1 MGFESKGNVNYLDL
15 FLGEVSIEEELVKE
29 YDLGKFANIK
39 SFVTVDFYDQTQ
51 NTSIACGG
59 MS

>member
-1 MGFESKGNVNYLDL
+1 M
-15 FLGEVSIEEELVKE
+15 VKE

-39 SFVTVDFYDQTQ
+39 SFVTVDFYDHETQ

-59 MS
+59 IS